1 MSGESSTTT
10 EQFLKSSHITILI
23 IFAFLF
29 PILPLV
35 IVGAKLNDN
44 AGLGAFLGLIVG
56 VLAGALCCAPLVL
69 LNAIKSEVARIADAI
84 ENRSG

>member
-10 EQFLKSSHITILI
+10 EQFLKRSHVKILI
-23 IFAFLF
+23 ICAFLF

-35 IVGAKLNDN
+35 IVGAVLNDIP
-44 AGLGAFLGLIVG
+44 GLGAFLGLIVG
-56 VLAGALCCAPLVL
+56 VLAGAFCCAPLVL

-84 ENRSG
+84 ENQSG

>member
-10 EQFLKSSHITILI
+10 EQFLMSSRVNILI
-23 IFAFLF
+23 LCAFLF

-35 IVGAKLNDN
+35 IVGAKLNVN
-44 AGLGAFLGLIVG
+44 PAVGAILGLIVG

-69 LNAIKSEVARIADAI
+69 LNAIKSEVARIAEAI
-84 ENRSG
+84 ENQIG